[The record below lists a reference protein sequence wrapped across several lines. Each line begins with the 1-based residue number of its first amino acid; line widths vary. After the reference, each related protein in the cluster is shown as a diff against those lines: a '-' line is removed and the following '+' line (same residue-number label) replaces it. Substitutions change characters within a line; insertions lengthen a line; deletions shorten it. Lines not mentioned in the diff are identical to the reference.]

1 MFAAALTLLVVQQA
15 AAAEVAPQAPRIPQL
30 ELARERW
37 AIVDRE
43 AGQYLGHPSTV
54 LLGDGKTLLCAYPK
68 GHGKGEILL
77 KRSDDG
83 GATWSERLPTPAN
96 WATSQETP
104 TLFRVGRADGGA
116 RLLLFSGLHP
126 IRQAHSDDE
135 GRTWSELAPLGDWGG
150 IVAMASLEQFADGRL
165 LAFFHD
171 DGRFIG
177 AAHAPHDGRKFHV
190 YVSES
195 KDCGTSW
202 SAPRAIAS
210 RADADLCEPGVVR
223 SPDGARLVALLRENR
238 RKFRS
243 FFTLSSDEGATW
255 SEPRELAPEL
265 TGDRH
270 VARYAADGRLVI
282 SFRDM
287 LAGSASQ
294 GDWILWVGAFD
305 DVLEGRAG
313 AYRVRLGDSH
323 SPWDAAYPGLER
335 LPGGEFVCTT
345 YGHWD
350 AGEKPYVVSARF
362 TLQDFDR
369 RLQPSR
375 K

>member
-1 MFAAALTLLVVQQA
+1 MFAPALALFALQQA
-15 AAAEVAPQAPRIPQL
+15 VAAEVATAALRIPQL
-30 ELARERW
+30 EFARERW
-37 AIVDRE
+37 VVVDRE

-54 LLGDGKTLLCAYPK
+54 LLGDGKTILCAYPK
-68 GHGKGEILL
+68 GHGRGAILL
-77 KRSDDG
+77 KRSDDR
-83 GATWSERLPTPAN
+83 GASWSERLPTPAN
-96 WATSQETP
+96 WETSQETP
-104 TLFRVGRADGGA
+104 TLFRVARADGGA

-135 GRTWSELAPLGDWGG
+135 GRTWSELAPIGDWGG
-150 IVAMASLEQFADGRL
+150 IVAMASLEQFDDGRL

-177 AAHAPHDGRKFHV
+177 AAHAARDGHKFHV

-195 KDCGTSW
+195 KDCGASW

-238 RKFRS
+238 RQFRS
-243 FFTLSSDEGATW
+243 FFSVSNDEGASW
-255 SEPRELAPEL
+255 SAPLELAAEL
-265 TGDRH
+265 SGDRH

-282 SFRDM
+282 ALRDM
-287 LAGSASQ
+287 LTGSASK

-305 DVLEGRAG
+305 DVLEARPG
-313 AYRVRLGDSH
+313 AFRVRLGDSH
-323 SPWDAAYPGLER
+323 SPWDAAYSGLER

-350 AGEKPYVVSARF
+350 AGAKPYVVSARF
-362 TLQDFDR
+362 TLDEFDR
-369 RLQPSR
+369 RLQPSE